1 MKRQGIFPGVL
12 LIGVGL
18 IFLLQN
24 YNVPFINSLFSWPSI
39 LLIIG
44 LAFLFQAYIGKEYQ
58 SIFTGIILVGL
69 GIHFH
74 GLQLFKFWPDHW
86 AMFTLI
92 IGIAFLFRYSKTKQ
106 EGLIPGII
114 LLLISLVAFM
124 YKEFIHI
131 FGSVYGYIENFWPV
145 LLIIAG
151 VYLLF
156 FKKS

>member
-24 YNVPFINSLFSWPSI
+24 YNIPFIQSVFSWPSI
-39 LLIIG
+39 LVIIG
-44 LAFLFQAYIGKEYQ
+44 LAFLFQAYIGKDYH
-58 SIFTGIILVGL
+58 SIFTGILLVGL

-74 GLQLFKFWPDHW
+74 GLHLFSFWPDHW

-92 IGIAFLFRYSKTKQ
+92 IGVAFLFRYSKTKKD
-106 EGLIPGII
+106 GLVPGVI

-124 YKEFIHI
+124 YSEFVDL
-131 FGSVYGYIENFWPV
+131 FGSLYSYIENFWPIA
-145 LLIIAG
+145 LIVGGI
-151 VYLLF
+151 YLLF
-156 FKKS
+156 FRK